1 MKGKKLTSRILSILL
16 CIFMIINNISILDVN
31 AATAKKTTSNVS
43 VRSTATLQVGQSTF
57 INVKKS
63 SGVTIKK
70 VTYSSNKKSI
80 VTVTSKGKITAKKVG
95 KAYIYST
102 VKYVKNK
109 KAYTT
114 KLKTTVV
121 VKKCSHKKFV
131 TIKNVKP
138 TCTKSGKKQ
147 VKCKQC
153 GYVKTTTIKA
163 TGHKYDKG
171 TIVKIATCKT
181 TGTKVYICT
190 ICKHKKSVVIPKTT
204 THKWNSEY
212 TIDKQPTKTAEGSK
226 SIHCSVCNT
235 IKSGS
240 LVKIPKLAECNH
252 IYDNGVVTK
261 EATCIENGVKTY
273 ICTLCK
279 ATKTESIPKTDHTF
293 TEYTITK
300 DSTCTEIG
308 EKTRTCKIC
317 NFIETAI
324 IDKKEHSLIATSSL
338 NSTCSTHGKIF
349 YTCTICHNQIKTEE
363 LPLDS
368 SNHSGPFMDSTID
381 PTCIT
386 EGKEDVVCTGC
397 NKVISTKVLPKTNH
411 KYSTT
416 FIIDKNATC
425 SKTGTKSKH
434 CTTPGCTA
442 KSEITTIPMTDHTK
456 VSANNGVTATCTNSG
471 KESDIIC
478 SVCKKVISTGK
489 VISALG
495 HSYDSGK
502 ITKEATCTTTG
513 TKVYTCTRCKSTKTE
528 TIKALGHDYS
538 TKFTVDKAAT
548 CSSVG
553 SKSYHCIRCSAKT
566 NVTEIPMKD
575 HSWNSGT
582 VTLEPTCDKTGI
594 KTYTCTI
601 CKKATKTETIKALG
615 HNYSNNYTT
624 DLKPTCTKEGS
635 KSRHCTRCGS
645 KTDVTV
651 IPVIQHKYDSGK
663 ITTEP
668 TCTKTGI
675 KTFTCINCGY
685 TKTYTINS
693 LGHNYST
700 NFTID
705 KQPTCT
711 TVGTKSRHCTRC
723 NSKIDITAV
732 NKIDHTYESKVTKK
746 VSCEDI
752 GVTVKTCKVCGYEIK
767 ETTPALGHNY
777 STKYTVDKAAT
788 CTSTGSKSRHCTRC
802 KAKTDIITIAKTDH
816 TYTSKVTKEAT
827 CTNSGTITKTC
838 TICGYSTTETIPA
851 LGHNYSSEY
860 TVDREPTCK
869 TTGSESRHCTRC
881 SAITDV
887 KTLSKVEHNFEPSN
901 ITKEPT
907 CTTKGTQNYICK
919 VCNIVTSKDVPALG
933 HNYSSE
939 FTIDEEPTCKYT
951 GTKSKHCIRCGA
963 KTDII
968 KLDKIDHIYS
978 TTPTYTYPATCMFDG
993 YYDYKCK
1000 NCSDEKSEVIPKLT
1014 SHEYDSDGICIYCGI
1029 GNPSIYAKS
1038 INIGD
1043 NSRYSLYANYK
1054 SLNEKSS
1061 DGTDLYEVI
1070 VKATNESF
1078 TGSYNS
1084 GNRFYNISA
1093 RHIKPGAFAN
1103 DQSIKSVSFLSNTIN
1118 NVKYYILFNTDSC
1131 SRMFYNCKNLKS
1143 VDLTGTNISKVDD
1156 ATEMFAYSGIENTA
1170 NIKVTGYGPEN
1181 CTRIFDN
1188 CTQLTDASSCNI
1200 LECPGNAEYA
1210 FNNCYNLTKVD
1221 DICINGSAKG
1231 LFKGCTNLIRSYIF
1245 GVITNLD
1252 ETYMNCTSLIK
1263 ISINTIEY
1271 VNSMYRTFYGDYR
1284 LLYSTDIKL
1293 GKNEAKKLTNLTET
1307 FYGCTYLKSLDLSMI
1322 SSNENITE
1330 MNGTFNGCERLDTI
1344 YTKEGVFTDEFI
1356 SKLQS
1361 SGNATD
1367 IWKNC
1372 GTNKF
1377 TVKTE

>member
-16 CIFMIINNISILDVN
+16 CISIIISNMSILDVN
-31 AATAKKTTSNVS
+31 AATTKSTKANVS
-43 VRSTATLQVGQSTF
+43 IRSTAILQVGQSTT
-57 INVKKS
+57 IRVKKS

-70 VTYSSNKKSI
+70 VTYSSNKKSVAI
-80 VTVTSKGKITAKKVG
+80 VTSKGKITAKKVG
-95 KAYIYST
+95 KAYIYSK
-102 VKYVKNK
+102 VKYIKNK
-109 KAYTT
+109 RVYTI

-121 VKKCSHKKFV
+121 VKRCPHKKFV
-131 TIKNVKP
+131 TIKTIKP
-138 TCTKSGKKQ
+138 TCTKLGKKQ
-147 VKCKQC
+147 LKCKQC
-153 GYVKTTTIKA
+153 GYIKTTTIKA
-163 TGHKYDKG
+163 TGHKYNKG
-171 TIVKIATCKT
+171 TVTKVATCKN
-181 TGTKVYICT
+181 TGIKVYTCT
-190 ICKHKKSVVIPKTT
+190 ICKHKKSVIIPKTN
-204 THKWNSEY
+204 THKWKSTF
-212 TIDKQPTKTAEGSK
+212 TIDKQPTKTADGSK

-235 IKSGS
+235 IKPGS
-240 LVKIPKLAECNH
+240 SVSIPKLAECTH
-252 IYDNGVVTK
+252 VYDNGVITK
-261 EATCIENGVKTY
+261 EATCTENGVKTY
-273 ICTLCK
+273 TCTLCK
-279 ATKTESIPKTDHTF
+279 ATKTESIPKIDHTF
-293 TEYTITK
+293 TEWTITK

-308 EKTRTCKIC
+308 EKTRICKIC
-317 NFIETAI
+317 NFTEKAV
-324 IDKKEHSLIATSSL
+324 IDKKEHSLIMSSL
-338 NSTCSTHGKIF
+338 NSTCSTHGKMF

-368 SNHSGPFMDSTID
+368 NNHSGPFLDNTIN
-381 PTCIT
+381 PTCIA

-397 NKVISTKVLPKTNH
+397 NKVISTKILPKIAHN
-411 KYSTT
+411 YSTT
-416 FIIDKNATC
+416 FIIDKNAIC
-425 SKTGTKSKH
+425 SETGTKSKH

-456 VSANNGVTATCTNSG
+456 VSANNGVAATCTNSG

-478 SVCKKVISTGK
+478 SICKKVISTGK

-495 HSYDSGK
+495 NSYDLGK

-528 TIKALGHDYS
+528 IIKALGHDYS
-538 TKFTVDKAAT
+538 TKFTIDKAAT

-601 CKKATKTETIKALG
+601 CKKTTKTEIIKALG
-615 HNYSNNYTT
+615 HNYSNNFTT

-651 IPVIQHKYDSGK
+651 IPVIKHNYDSGK

-675 KTFTCINCGY
+675 KTFTCINCGC

-693 LGHNYST
+693 LGHNYSN

-705 KQPTCT
+705 KEPTCT

-723 NSKIDITAV
+723 NSKIDVTAV

-777 STKYTVDKAAT
+777 STKYTIDKAAT

-802 KAKTDIITIAKTDH
+802 KAKTDVTTIAKTDH
-816 TYTSKVTKEAT
+816 IYTSKVTKEAT
-827 CTNSGTITKTC
+827 CTNSGTATKTC
-838 TICGYSTTETIPA
+838 NVCGYSITETIPA

-869 TTGSESRHCTRC
+869 TTGSKSRHCTRC
-881 SAITDV
+881 N
-887 KTLSKVEHNFEPSN
+887 SK
-901 ITKEPT
+901 ID
-907 CTTKGTQNYICK
+907 I
-919 VCNIVTSKDVPALG
+919 I
-933 HNYSSE
+933 
-939 FTIDEEPTCKYT
+939 TIDE
-951 GTKSKHCIRCGA
+951 
-963 KTDII
+963 
-968 KLDKIDHIYS
+968 IDHVYD
-978 TTPTYTYPATCMFDG
+978 TTPTSTNPANCLCEG
-993 YYDYKCK
+993 CNYYKCK
-1000 NCSDEKSEVIPKLT
+1000 NCNNTKVEYIPKLN

-1029 GNPSIYAKS
+1029 GDPSIYAKS
-1038 INIGD
+1038 INISD
-1043 NSRYSLYANYK
+1043 NRFPLYANYK
-1054 SLNEKSS
+1054 ALNEKAL
-1061 DGTDLYEVI
+1061 DGTDLYEVF
-1070 VKATNESF
+1070 VKGTNERWAIIDHEYAER
-1078 TGSYNS
+1078 TRYTNS
-1084 GNRFYNISA
+1084 L
-1093 RHIKPGAFAN
+1093 RHVKSEAFAN
-1103 DQSIKSVSFLSNTIN
+1103 DYSIKSVSFLTSKTD
-1118 NVKYYILFNTDSC
+1118 KFTYSILFNTDSC
-1131 SRMFYNCKNLKS
+1131 KRMFYNCKNLKS
-1143 VDLTGTNISKVDD
+1143 VDLTGTNIRYVKDG
-1156 ATEMFAYSGIENTA
+1156 TEMFSKSGIEDTA
-1170 NIKVTGYGPEN
+1170 NIKTGGHGVKY
-1181 CTRIFDN
+1181 CTKMFAD
-1188 CTQLTDASSCNI
+1188 CGYLKYATSCDI
-1200 LECPGNAEYA
+1200 MYCPANAEYA
-1210 FNNCYNLTKVD
+1210 FENCDELIKVQRF
-1221 DICINGSAKG
+1221 CVNGSVKG
-1231 LFKGCTNLIRSYIF
+1231 MFKYCTNLSNVRLF

-1252 ETYMNCTSLIK
+1252 ETFMYCTYLSSVEIDSL
-1263 ISINTIEY
+1263 TY
-1271 VNSMYRTFYGDYR
+1271 VKSMYRTFYYNIR
-1284 LLYSTDIKL
+1284 LQYIDDINL
-1293 GKNEAKKLTNLTET
+1293 GQNTAKDITNFTET
-1307 FYGCTYLKSLDLSMI
+1307 FYGCKYLKSLDLSMI

-1330 MNGTFNGCERLDTI
+1330 MNGTFNGCAKLNTI